1 MANRALLVNMVRRQ
15 AHSMSKEVEPSNP
28 PTVVFPN
35 PQWKEH
41 LEGVRHMR
49 QGKDADV
56 DEFGCGPLGKRNAK
70 EAKQMRFQ
78 VRTIMFRIR
87 RFTLFVASIS
97 SKHTSCSP
105 V

>member
-1 MANRALLVNMVRRQ
+1 MGRRVLLVNMVRRQ
-15 AHSMSKEVEPSNP
+15 AHSVPKEVEPSNP
-28 PTVVFPN
+28 TVVFPN
-35 PQWKEH
+35 PLWKEQ

-78 VRTIMFRIR
+78 VRFLIFG
-87 RFTLFVASIS
+87 
-97 SKHTSCSP
+97 KHMLYLSL
-105 V
+105 